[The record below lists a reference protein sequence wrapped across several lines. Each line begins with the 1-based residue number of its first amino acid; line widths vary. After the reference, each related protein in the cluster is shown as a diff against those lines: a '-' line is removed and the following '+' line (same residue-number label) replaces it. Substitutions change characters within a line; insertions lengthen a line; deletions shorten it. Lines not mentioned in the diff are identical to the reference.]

1 MEYLIKILLFIFF
14 NACAVLDIANSVK
27 EFKRDRYYI
36 GGLYVACALVLIY
49 SSVEMMIITG

>member
-1 MEYLIKILLFIFF
+1 MEYFFKILLFVFF

-27 EFKRDRYYI
+27 EFKRDHYYF

-49 SSVEMMIITG
+49 SSVEMMIRVG